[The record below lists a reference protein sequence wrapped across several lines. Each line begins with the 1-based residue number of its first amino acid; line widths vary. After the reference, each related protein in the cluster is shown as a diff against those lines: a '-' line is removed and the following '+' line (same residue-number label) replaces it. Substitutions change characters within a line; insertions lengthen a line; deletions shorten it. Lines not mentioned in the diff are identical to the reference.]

1 MVALGT
7 VHRQALQFE
16 LAPVEGAAD
25 RPAGEDCGLDAAGG
39 HGDIGQGQQAP
50 ATAQAGLG
58 PVETEAML
66 AQEGAGHA
74 GGDAEQ
80 GQGQR
85 PADHRNDLM
94 RENIVAQWTRAIC
107 QGDPESA
114 FERIEAEDVAEGL
127 GDSEQARDHRQR
139 KIEQAGRGDPAAI
152 HGEQRRRIDV
162 IGGRRQ
168 WSAAAPGADMIAKRF
183 GTLGDTESL
192 VIPEDLVAV
201 SVELTDPARVA
212 GFVNPGS
219 EVAIFVSGD
228 PLLISPTGEERQ
240 LPAYTSLLLPK
251 IQVIGVGTTSVTSR
265 NTTEGDQQTIEE
277 VAKTILTLA
286 VDQEQAEKL
295 IFAARNSE
303 LAFALLSADSKVSD
317 NPGVT
322 ARDIMP
328 DAFRAAQ

>member
-1 MVALGT
+1 MARRSVLLVVAVLIALVGT
-7 VHRQALQFE
+7 ALIVLYVQGIDARATKGQE
-16 LAPVEGAAD
+16 LVEVLTATEVVN
-25 RPAGEDCGLDAAGG
+25 AGETVAD
-39 HGDIGQGQQAP
+39 
-50 ATAQAGLG
+50 AQAGG
-58 PVETEAML
+58 KFEKSEVRREDMVD
-66 AQEGAGHA
+66 GALSSTTSIS
-74 GGDAEQ
+74 
-80 GQGQR
+80 
-85 PADHRNDLM
+85 DL
-94 RENIVAQWTRAIC
+94 VAIGTIF
-107 QGDPESA
+107 P
-114 FERIEAEDVAEGL
+114 
-127 GDSEQARDHRQR
+127 
-139 KIEQAGRGDPAAI
+139 
-152 HGEQRRRIDV
+152 GEQV
-162 IGGRRQ
+162 IAR
-168 WSAAAPGADMIAKRF
+168 RF

-192 VIPEDLVAV
+192 IIPEDLVAV

-228 PLLISPTGEERQ
+228 PVLISPTGEERQ
-240 LPAYTSLLLPK
+240 LPTYTSLLLPK

-295 IFAARNSE
+295 IFSARNSE